1 MLFQSLDD
9 KKHCVGIYTNGRLVF
24 DDNAEGLTQTW
35 EYTHRIGASRN
46 DIDYAALYCG
56 SNLADVCPTH
66 LIEDWK
72 RVEGKLRAF
81 LRSFIESK
89 VDLDDHCFYE
99 LVPPKFLLEYCDIKN
114 QISQW
119 VFENFE
125 KPKNYDFL
133 VSLSKVI
140 GEIEEQELNINP
152 DGLKHLIHQPRER
165 EFWKQLKNKTQQI
178 RYNVFGTR
186 TGRLT
191 TKKNS
196 FPILTLNKDWRKIIE
211 PNKDWIIE
219 LDFNAAELRTLLAL
233 NGHTQPQEDIHEWN
247 ITNIYNDTGS
257 REEAKK
263 SIFAWLYNPESQDK
277 RANKYYD
284 RDAVQDKYFHGDK
297 IINPFDREIDCDA
310 KHALNYT
317 IQSTTSDVVLRQMI
331 KVFEF
336 LKDKDSK
343 VLFCLHDSVVL
354 DMTSEECKKHLREI
368 VEMFGNTQL
377 GNYLVNVRAGKNYGE
392 MNDAKVR

>member
-35 EYTHRIGASRN
+35 DYTHRIGSSRN
-46 DIDYAALYCG
+46 DIDYASLYCG
-56 SNLADVCPTH
+56 SSLAEVCPTH
-66 LIEDWK
+66 LIDDWK

-81 LRSFIESK
+81 LRSFIEAR

-152 DGLKHLIHQPRER
+152 DGLKHLIHHPRER
-165 EFWKQLKNKTQQI
+165 EFWKQLKNKTQKI

-211 PNKDWIIE
+211 PSKDWIIE

-247 ITNIYNDTGS
+247 IANIYNGTGS

-297 IINPFDREIDCDA
+297 IINTFGREINCDA

-336 LKDKDSK
+336 LRDKDSK
-343 VLFCLHDSVVL
+343 ILCCLHDSVVL
-354 DMTSEECKKHLREI
+354 DMTNEDCKKHLREI

-377 GNYLVNVRAGKNYGE
+377 GNYLVNVRVGKNYGE
-392 MNDAKVR
+392 MNNAKV